1 MFVVASI
8 GLIANGVAILL
19 LHRSKDKNLN
29 IRSAYL
35 HLLGD
40 TFSSVA
46 VITGGILIYFFNWFW
61 VDPLL
66 TVIISLYIL
75 FETWKILR
83 QTYDI
88 LMQGTPSGLDITSI
102 AEDLEKLVE
111 VHDIHHIHA
120 WNLDDQSIHFE
131 CHVDLMEN
139 LNLEEVEKIRNKIKV
154 ILEEKYHIDHI
165 TIQFEHKWCHDRNHL
180 SD

>member
-1 MFVVASI
+1 MFLVASI

-46 VITGGILIYFFNWFW
+46 VIIGGILIYFFNWFW

-165 TIQFEHKWCHDRNHL
+165 TIQFEYKWCHDRNHL